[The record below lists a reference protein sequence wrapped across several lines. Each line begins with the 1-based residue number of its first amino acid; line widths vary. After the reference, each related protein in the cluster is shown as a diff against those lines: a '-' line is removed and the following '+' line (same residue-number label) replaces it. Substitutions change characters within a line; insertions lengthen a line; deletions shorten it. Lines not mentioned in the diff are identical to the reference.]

1 MADEQ
6 HGHGYTDVLPADGG
20 RSAEALLRRTY
31 GMVQKLDDRLAK
43 ADRHIDWGKFRPI
56 VSGIYRNGSE
66 GGGRPNTDEV
76 VMVKL
81 LVLQQW
87 IGCSLER

>member
-1 MADEQ
+1 MANEQ
-6 HGHGYTDVLPADGG
+6 HSHGYTDDPPADGD

-31 GMVQKLDDRLAK
+31 GMVQRLDDRLAK

-66 GGGRPNTDEV
+66 GGGRPNLDEV

-81 LVLQQW
+81 LVLQRW
-87 IGCSLER
+87 IGYSLER

>member
-1 MADEQ
+1 MDSFDS
-6 HGHGYTDVLPADGG
+6 Y
-20 RSAEALLRRTY
+20 LLRRAY
-31 GMVQKLDDRLAK
+31 DKVAKHGDRLAK
-43 ADRHIDWGKFRPI
+43 ADPLIDWEKFRPI
-56 VSGIYRNGSE
+56 VSGMYRNGSE
-66 GGGRPNTDEV
+66 RGGRPNTDEV